1 MRTVDDRAAFI
12 LVPIVATQKSYV
24 TIMQRKTYEVNQNHV
39 KMKQNHIK
47 MKQINIEWDFCR

>member
-1 MRTVDDRAAFI
+1 MRTVDDRVAAV

-24 TIMQRKTYEVNQNHV
+24 TIMQRKTYEVNRNHA
-39 KMKQNHIK
+39 KMKQKHIK